1 MNVHNTQGNCSAI
14 NTQTEAERQ
23 AVENVD
29 SSRLLVGGTAA
40 LLTACGGGGSGS
52 APVETA
58 TTAGGGGSGSVPAGT
73 ATTAT
78 VLTPEQIQIQKI
90 DLASARFLQ
99 RAHFSSTEN
108 EISAVRTLGAQ
119 TWLIQQMSL
128 PPSQS
133 AWDWM
138 IAQGYSAIDSNNNYN
153 NSTQANYMA
162 WQRIMAAPDGVR
174 QRIALALSEFF
185 VVGTAG
191 VQLNW
196 TQFAMAAYWD
206 VLANNAFG
214 NYRTLLEEITLNTA
228 MGEFLN
234 TMGNQKE
241 NVAAGRVPDEN
252 YAREVM
258 QLFSI
263 GLLKLN
269 IDGTAIIG
277 SNGQPEESYTQAD
290 VSNLARVFTGYLSDD
305 SEGFFTPAGSTSR
318 VRNVGYARRRMVLN
332 PTRHSL
338 LEANFLG
345 TKIGAGTDGTVA
357 LRIALDTLF
366 MHPNVG
372 PFFGRQ
378 MIQRLVTSN
387 PSPAYVA
394 RVASAFN
401 NNGQGVRGSLAAVF
415 RAVLLDSEAN
425 DTANQDSPTFGK
437 LREPM
442 VRIAQWAHT
451 FEVSSISGTWRIGNL
466 SAPNSLGQSPLQAP
480 SVFNF
485 FRPGYVP
492 PSQALA
498 LMKFTAPEFQ
508 IVNETTG
515 PSYLNYLDGILSQ
528 GISIGSLGFDIVP
541 AYTTELTL
549 VGNPSAL
556 VDRLNRILCAGQL
569 SSVTVNLIVNA
580 LNTDR
585 STTASSDTTKRNY
598 IAKAILFVMASPEYL
613 IQK

>member
-1 MNVHNTQGNCSAI
+1 MNTKP
-14 NTQTEAERQ
+14 EAERQ

-99 RAHFSSTEN
+99 RAQFSSTEN

-528 GISIGSLGFDIVP
+528 GISVGSLGFDIVP

>member
-1 MNVHNTQGNCSAI
+1 
-14 NTQTEAERQ
+14 
-23 AVENVD
+23 
-29 SSRLLVGGTAA
+29 
-40 LLTACGGGGSGS
+40 
-52 APVETA
+52 
-58 TTAGGGGSGSVPAGT
+58 
-73 ATTAT
+73 
-78 VLTPEQIQIQKI
+78 
-90 DLASARFLQ
+90 
-99 RAHFSSTEN
+99 
-108 EISAVRTLGAQ
+108 
-119 TWLIQQMSL
+119 
-128 PPSQS
+128 
-133 AWDWM
+133 
-138 IAQGYSAIDSNNNYN
+138 
-153 NSTQANYMA
+153 MA

-277 SNGQPEESYTQAD
+277 SNGQPEESYTQVD

-345 TKIGAGTDGTVA
+345 TQIGAGTDGTVA

>member
-1 MNVHNTQGNCSAI
+1 MNTKP
-14 NTQTEAERQ
+14 EAERQ

-58 TTAGGGGSGSVPAGT
+58 ITAGGGGSGSVPAGT

-78 VLTPEQIQIQKI
+78 VLTPEQRQIQKI
-90 DLASARFLQ
+90 DRASARFLQ
-99 RAHFSSTEN
+99 RAQFSSTEN

>member
-1 MNVHNTQGNCSAI
+1 MDTRIQVEDKAENTA
-14 NTQTEAERQ
+14 
-23 AVENVD
+23 D
-29 SSRLLVGGTAA
+29 SRWLLIGGTAT
-40 LLTACGGGGSGS
+40 LLGACGGGGGGS
-52 APVETA
+52 ATEETA
-58 TTAGGGGSGSVPAGT
+58 A
-73 ATTAT
+73 TAT
-78 VLTPEQIQIQKI
+78 VLTPEQIQQL

-99 RAHFSSTEN
+99 RAQFSSTES
-108 EISAVRTLGAQ
+108 EITAVRILGADN
-119 TWLIQQMSL
+119 WLRQQMAL

-133 AWDWM
+133 AWDWL
-138 IAQGYSAIDSNNNYN
+138 ISQGYSAIDSNNYYN

-162 WQRIMAAPDGVR
+162 WQRIMGAPDGVR

-196 TQFAMAAYWD
+196 PQFAMAAYWD

-214 NYRTLLEEITLNTA
+214 NFRTLLEEVTLNVA
-228 MGEFLN
+228 MGEYLN

-241 NVAAGRVPDEN
+241 NAATGRVPDEN

-263 GLLKLN
+263 GLLNLN
-269 IDGTAIIG
+269 IDGTTITG
-277 SNGQPEESYTQAD
+277 SNGQPEETYTQSD

-305 SEGFFTPAGSTSR
+305 SEGFFTPAGSSAR

-332 PTRHSL
+332 ATRHSL
-338 LEANFLG
+338 LEVNFLG
-345 TKIGAGTDGTVA
+345 TQIPAGTDGTVA

-366 MHPNVG
+366 NHPNVG

-387 PSPAYVA
+387 PSPDYVA
-394 RVASAFN
+394 RVASVFN
-401 NNGQGVRGSLAAVF
+401 NNGRGVRGDLAAVF
-415 RAVLLDSEAN
+415 RAVLLDVEAN
-425 DTANQDSPTFGK
+425 STDSLGSSTFGK

-442 VRIAQWAHT
+442 VRIAQWART
-451 FEVSSISGTWRIGNL
+451 FEVRSISGTWTIGNL

-492 PSQALA
+492 SSPALA
-498 LMKFTAPEFQ
+498 LTKSTAPEFQ
-508 IVNETTG
+508 ILNETTA

-528 GISIGSLGFDIVP
+528 GISITGLGFDIAP

-556 VDRLNRILCAGQL
+556 VDRLNRLLCAGQL
-569 SSVTVNLIVNA
+569 SPATVSLIVTA
-580 LNTDR
+580 LAADR
-585 STTASSDTTKRNY
+585 STTASSDTSKRNY
-598 IAKAILFVMASPEYL
+598 IAKAIMFVMSSVEYL

>member
-1 MNVHNTQGNCSAI
+1 M
-14 NTQTEAERQ
+14 NTQTEAEKQ

-29 SSRLLVGGTAA
+29 PSRLLVGGTAA

-52 APVETA
+52 TPAETA
-58 TTAGGGGSGSVPAGT
+58 TTAGGGGSGSTPAPAPT
-73 ATTAT
+73 PPTAT

-99 RAHFSSTEN
+99 RAQFSSTEN
-108 EISAVRTLGAQ
+108 EISAVRTLGAE

-138 IAQGYSAIDSNNNYN
+138 IAQGYSAIDSNNYYN

-196 TQFAMAAYWD
+196 PQFAMAAYWD

-277 SNGQPEESYTQAD
+277 SNGQPEESYTQVD

-345 TKIGAGTDGTVA
+345 TQIGAGTDGTVA

-394 RVASAFN
+394 RVARAFN

-451 FEVSSISGTWRIGNL
+451 FGVSSISGTWRIGNL

-508 IVNETTG
+508 IVNETTA

-528 GISIGSLGFDIVP
+528 GISVGSLGFDIVP

>member
-1 MNVHNTQGNCSAI
+1 MNTKP
-14 NTQTEAERQ
+14 EAERQ

-58 TTAGGGGSGSVPAGT
+58 ITAGGGGSGSVPAGT

-99 RAHFSSTEN
+99 RAQFSSTEN

-128 PPSQS
+128 LPSQS

>member
-1 MNVHNTQGNCSAI
+1 VD
-14 NTQTEAERQ
+14 TQTQAERQ

-58 TTAGGGGSGSVPAGT
+58 TTT
-73 ATTAT
+73 A
-78 VLTPEQIQIQKI
+78 VLTPEQIQQI
-90 DLASARFLQ
+90 DRASARFLQ
-99 RAHFSSTEN
+99 RAQFSSTEN

-138 IAQGYSAIDSNNNYN
+138 IAQGYSTIDSNNNYN

-185 VVGTAG
+185 VVGTSG

-196 TQFAMAAYWD
+196 PQFAMAAYWD

-214 NYRTLLEEITLNTA
+214 NYRTLLEEITLNVA

-241 NVAAGRVPDEN
+241 NAATGRVPDEN

-263 GLLKLN
+263 GLLNLN
-269 IDGTAIIG
+269 INGTAIIG
-277 SNGQPEESYTQAD
+277 SNGLPEESYTQAD
-290 VSNLARVFTGYLSDD
+290 VSNLARAFTGYLSDD
-305 SEGFFTPAGSTSR
+305 SEGFFTPAGSSSR
-318 VRNVGYARRRMVLN
+318 IRNVGYARRRMVLN
-332 PTRHSL
+332 ATRHSL
-338 LEANFLG
+338 LEVNFLG
-345 TKIGAGTDGTVA
+345 TQIPAGADGTVA

-366 MHPNVG
+366 NHPNVG

-378 MIQRLVTSN
+378 MIQRLVTSD

-425 DTANQDSPTFGK
+425 DTASQDSPTFGK

-508 IVNETTG
+508 IVNETTV
-515 PSYLNYLDGILSQ
+515 PSYLNYLDGILSR

-569 SSVTVNLIVNA
+569 SSATVNLIVNA
-580 LNTDR
+580 LGTDR
-585 STTASSDTTKRNY
+585 STTDGSDTTKRNY

>member
-1 MNVHNTQGNCSAI
+1 MNTKP
-14 NTQTEAERQ
+14 EAERQ

-58 TTAGGGGSGSVPAGT
+58 ITAGGGGSGSVPAGT

-99 RAHFSSTEN
+99 RAQFSSTEN

-515 PSYLNYLDGILSQ
+515 PSYLNYLE
-528 GISIGSLGFDIVP
+528 F
-541 AYTTELTL
+541 
-549 VGNPSAL
+549 PSAVL
-556 VDRLNRILCAGQL
+556 VLILCL
-569 SSVTVNLIVNA
+569 LTP
-580 LNTDR
+580 LN
-585 STTASSDTTKRNY
+585 
-598 IAKAILFVMASPEYL
+598 
-613 IQK
+613 

>member
-1 MNVHNTQGNCSAI
+1 MNTKP
-14 NTQTEAERQ
+14 EAERQ

-58 TTAGGGGSGSVPAGT
+58 ITAGGGGSGSVPAGT

-99 RAHFSSTEN
+99 RAQFSSTEN

-508 IVNETTG
+508 IVNETTA

-528 GISIGSLGFDIVP
+528 GISVGSLGFDIVP

>member
-1 MNVHNTQGNCSAI
+1 M
-14 NTQTEAERQ
+14 NTQTEAEKQ

-29 SSRLLVGGTAA
+29 PSRLLVGGTAA

-52 APVETA
+52 TPAPA
-58 TTAGGGGSGSVPAGT
+58 PAPT
-73 ATTAT
+73 PPPSPSPPTAT
-78 VLTPEQIQIQKI
+78 VLTPESIQIQKI

-99 RAHFSSTEN
+99 RAQFSSTEN
-108 EISAVRTLGAQ
+108 EISALRTLGAE

-138 IAQGYSAIDSNNNYN
+138 IAQGYSAIDSNNYYN

-196 TQFAMAAYWD
+196 PQFAMAAYWD

-277 SNGQPEESYTQAD
+277 SNGQPEESYTQVD

-394 RVASAFN
+394 RVARAFN

-451 FEVSSISGTWRIGNL
+451 FGVSSISGTWRIGNL

-508 IVNETTG
+508 IVNETTA

-528 GISIGSLGFDIVP
+528 GISVGSLGFDIVP

>member
-1 MNVHNTQGNCSAI
+1 MD
-14 NTQTEAERQ
+14 TQTQVERQ
-23 AVENVD
+23 AVENLD
-29 SSRLLVGGTAA
+29 SSRLLVSGTAV
-40 LLTACGGGGSGS
+40 LLTACGGGGGS
-52 APVETA
+52 ASEETA
-58 TTAGGGGSGSVPAGT
+58 TTAA
-73 ATTAT
+73 
-78 VLTPEQIQIQKI
+78 VLTPDQIQQS

-99 RAHFSSTEN
+99 RAQFSSTEN
-108 EISAVRTLGAQ
+108 EILAVRTLGAQ
-119 TWLIQQMSL
+119 TWLNQQMSL

-138 IAQGYSAIDSNNNYN
+138 TAQGYSAIDSNNNYN

-196 TQFAMAAYWD
+196 PQFAMAAYWD

-214 NYRTLLEEITLNTA
+214 NFRTLLEEITLNVA

-241 NVAAGRVPDEN
+241 NAATGRVPDEN

-263 GLLKLN
+263 GLLNLN
-269 IDGTAIIG
+269 IDGTAVIG
-277 SNGQPEESYTQAD
+277 SNGQPEETYTQSD

-318 VRNVGYARRRMVLN
+318 IRNVGYARRRMVLN
-332 PTRHSL
+332 ATRHSL
-338 LEANFLG
+338 LEVNFLG
-345 TKIGAGTDGTVA
+345 TQIPAGTDGTVA

-366 MHPNVG
+366 NHPNVG

-378 MIQRLVTSN
+378 MIQRLVTSD
-387 PSPAYVA
+387 PSPAYVS
-394 RVASAFN
+394 RVASVFN
-401 NNGQGVRGSLAAVF
+401 NNGRGVRGDLAAVF
-415 RAVLLDSEAN
+415 RAILLDSEAN
-425 DTANQDSPTFGK
+425 STATLESSTFGK

-451 FEVSSISGTWRIGNL
+451 FEVSSISGTWKLGNL
-466 SAPNSLGQSPLQAP
+466 SAANSLGQSPLQAP

-492 PSQALA
+492 SNPALA
-498 LMKFTAPEFQ
+498 LTQSTAPEFQ
-508 IVNETTG
+508 LVNETTA
-515 PSYLNYLDGILSQ
+515 PSYLNYLDGILSR
-528 GISIGSLGFDIVP
+528 GISISGLGFDIVP

-556 VDRLNRILCAGQL
+556 VDRLNRLLCAGQL
-569 SSVTVNLIVNA
+569 SAATVSLIVTA
-580 LNTDR
+580 LGADR
-585 STTASSDTTKRNY
+585 STTASTDTTKRNY
-598 IAKAILFVMASPEYL
+598 IAKAILFVMASAEYL

>member
-1 MNVHNTQGNCSAI
+1 VD
-14 NTQTEAERQ
+14 TQTQVERQ
-23 AVENVD
+23 AVENSD
-29 SSRLLVGGTAA
+29 SSRLLVSGTAV
-40 LLTACGGGGSGS
+40 LLTACGGGGGS
-52 APVETA
+52 APEETA
-58 TTAGGGGSGSVPAGT
+58 TTAA
-73 ATTAT
+73 
-78 VLTPEQIQIQKI
+78 VLPPDQIQQS

-99 RAHFSSTEN
+99 RAQFSSTEN
-108 EISAVRTLGAQ
+108 EISAVRTLGSQ
-119 TWLIQQMSL
+119 TWLNQQMSL

-138 IAQGYSAIDSNNNYN
+138 TAQGYSVIDSNNNYN

-162 WQRIMAAPDGVR
+162 WQRIMAAPDAIR

-196 TQFAMAAYWD
+196 PQFAMAAYWD

-214 NYRTLLEEITLNTA
+214 NFRTLLEEITLNVA

-241 NVAAGRVPDEN
+241 NAATGRVPDEN

-263 GLLKLN
+263 GLLNLN
-269 IDGTAIIG
+269 IDGTAVIG
-277 SNGQPEESYTQAD
+277 SNGQPEETYTQSD

-318 VRNVGYARRRMVLN
+318 IRNVGYARRRMVLN
-332 PTRHSL
+332 ASRHSL
-338 LEANFLG
+338 LEVNFLG
-345 TKIGAGTDGTVA
+345 TQIPAGTDGTVA

-366 MHPNVG
+366 NHPNVG

-378 MIQRLVTSN
+378 MIQRLVTSD
-387 PSPAYVA
+387 PSPAYVS
-394 RVASAFN
+394 RVASVFN
-401 NNGQGVRGSLAAVF
+401 NNGRGVRGDLAAVF
-415 RAVLLDSEAN
+415 RAILVDSEAN
-425 DTANQDSPTFGK
+425 STDSLESPSFGK

-442 VRIAQWAHT
+442 VRIAQWART
-451 FEVSSISGTWRIGNL
+451 FEVSSISGTWKLGNL

-498 LMKFTAPEFQ
+498 LMKLTAPEFQ
-508 IVNETTG
+508 IVNETTV
-515 PSYLNYLDGILSQ
+515 PSYLNYLDGILSR
-528 GISIGSLGFDIVP
+528 GISISGLGFDIVP

-569 SSVTVNLIVNA
+569 SSATVSLIVTA
-580 LNTDR
+580 LGTDR
-585 STTASSDTTKRNY
+585 STTASPDTTKRNY

>member
-1 MNVHNTQGNCSAI
+1 MNTKP
-14 NTQTEAERQ
+14 EAERQ

-58 TTAGGGGSGSVPAGT
+58 ITAGGGGSGSVPAGT

-99 RAHFSSTEN
+99 RAQFSSTEN

-515 PSYLNYLDGILSQ
+515 PSYLHYLDRILSQ

>member
-1 MNVHNTQGNCSAI
+1 MDTRIQAEK
-14 NTQTEAERQ
+14 QTDETSDNRW
-23 AVENVD
+23 VLM
-29 SSRLLVGGTAA
+29 SGTAA
-40 LLTACGGGGSGS
+40 LLTACGGGG
-52 APVETA
+52 
-58 TTAGGGGSGSVPAGT
+58 GGGAEEAAPA
-73 ATTAT
+73 AT
-78 VLTPEQIQIQKI
+78 VLTAEQIQQI
-90 DLASARFLQ
+90 DIASARFLQ
-99 RAHFSSTEN
+99 RAQFSSTEN

-119 TWLIQQMSL
+119 TWLSQQMSL

-133 AWDWM
+133 AWDWLT
-138 IAQGYSAIDSNNNYN
+138 AQGYSATDSNNYN

-196 TQFAMAAYWD
+196 PQFAMAAYWD

-214 NYRTLLEEITLNTA
+214 NYRTLLEEITLNVA

-241 NVAAGRVPDEN
+241 NAVTGRVPDEN

-263 GLLKLN
+263 GLLNLN

-277 SNGQPEESYTQAD
+277 SNGQPEESYTQTD
-290 VSNLARVFTGYLSDD
+290 VSNLARVFTGYQSDD
-305 SEGFFTPAGSTSR
+305 SEGFFTPAGSTNR

-338 LEANFLG
+338 LEVNFLG
-345 TKIGAGTDGTVA
+345 TQIAAGTEGTVA

-378 MIQRLVTSN
+378 MIQRLVTSD
-387 PSPAYVA
+387 PSPDYVA
-394 RVASAFN
+394 RVASVFN
-401 NNGQGVRGSLAAVF
+401 NNGQGVRGDLAAVF
-415 RAVLLDSEAN
+415 RAILLDSEAN
-425 DTANQDSPTFGK
+425 STASLESSTFGK

-451 FEVSSISGTWRIGNL
+451 FEVSSISGTWKLGNL
-466 SAPNSLGQSPLQAP
+466 SAANSLGQSPLQAP

-492 PSQALA
+492 SSPPLALA
-498 LMKFTAPEFQ
+498 RATAPEFQ
-508 IVNETTG
+508 LINETTA
-515 PSYLNYLDGILSQ
+515 PSYINYLDGILSR
-528 GISIGSLGFDIVP
+528 GISISGLGFDIVP

-569 SSVTVNLIVNA
+569 SPATVSLIVTA
-580 LNTDR
+580 LGADR
-585 STTASSDTTKRNY
+585 STTASTDTTKRNY
-598 IAKAILFVMASPEYL
+598 IAKAILFVMASAEYL

>member
-1 MNVHNTQGNCSAI
+1 MNTKP
-14 NTQTEAERQ
+14 EAERQ